1 MFTKSDAELKKMGA
15 DITTR
20 EIQQQPSLWKETFKI
35 YQEKKQEIDEFLAKI
50 NQKFNKVKIGRAH
63 V

>member
-1 MFTKSDAELKKMGA
+1 MFTKTDAELKQMGA

-35 YQEKKQEIDEFLAKI
+35 YKEKKTEIKSLKNSI
-50 NQKFNKVKIGRAH
+50 R
-63 V
+63 

>member
-1 MFTKSDAELKKMGA
+1 MFTKTDAELKKMGA

-20 EIQQQPSLWKETFKI
+20 EIQQQSSLWKETFKI
-35 YQEKKQEIDEFLAKI
+35 YKEKKDYYFTAKEALKWGFI
-50 NQKFNKVKIGRAH
+50 KKI

>member
-1 MFTKSDAELKKMGA
+1 MFTKTDAELKQMGA

-35 YQEKKQEIDEFLAKI
+35 YKEKKTEIDNFLS
-50 NQKFNKVKIGRAH
+50 
-63 V
+63 

>member
-35 YQEKKQEIDEFLAKI
+35 YQEKKQESIKNLIK
-50 NQKFNKVKIGRAH
+50 
-63 V
+63 